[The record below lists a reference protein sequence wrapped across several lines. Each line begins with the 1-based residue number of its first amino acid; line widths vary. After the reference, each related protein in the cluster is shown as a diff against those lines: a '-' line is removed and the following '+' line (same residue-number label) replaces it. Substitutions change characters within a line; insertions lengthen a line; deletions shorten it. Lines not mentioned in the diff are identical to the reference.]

1 MSAPRVFDLE
11 HYEKLNAARSAV
23 VGDLLGEVGSQFKLQ
38 TAIDVGCGLGYFSA
52 CLHSLGLQVTAVDGR
67 RENLEE
73 AGRRVPQVKFH
84 TINAED
90 HALRELGQFDL
101 VFCFGLLYHLE
112 NPFVAV
118 RHLHALT
125 RNLLLVESVI
135 FPGSE
140 PIMALVDET
149 SNEDQGLNHLA
160 FYPTEACLV
169 KLLYR
174 VGFPNVYRF
183 SCMPEH
189 DHYRSRYDARQART
203 MLAASR
209 SPLRTPLLEVALE
222 PSTEIKPWDPRSGVE
237 KEALLHKL
245 RRFVEKPLRD
255 KVKSLKHHIG
265 GSRRVGEGRD

>member
-11 HYEKLNAARSAV
+11 HYEKLNTARSTV
-23 VGDLLGEVGSQFKLQ
+23 VGDLLGEVASQVKLQ
-38 TAIDVGCGLGYFSA
+38 TAIDVGSGLGYFSA
-52 CLHSLGLQVTAVDGR
+52 YLHSLGLQVTAVDGR
-67 RENLEE
+67 RENVEE
-73 AGRRVPQVKFH
+73 AGHRVPQVKFH

-112 NPFVAV
+112 NPFVAA

-174 VGFPNVYRF
+174 VGFPNVYLF
-183 SCMPEH
+183 SRMPEH
-189 DHYRSRYDARQART
+189 EHYRSRHNARQART
-203 MLAASR
+203 MLAASQ
-209 SPLRTPLLEVALE
+209 SPLLASLLQVAPE
-222 PSTEIKPWDPRSGVE
+222 PSTEIQPWDPRSGVE

-245 RRFVEKPLRD
+245 RRFVRR
-255 KVKSLKHHIG
+255 SL
-265 GSRRVGEGRD
+265 